1 MLTPRN
7 KCDSTTVIN
16 GLNEAIMNDIERGR
30 TVNVQVPQKNAT
42 TPKKHRRTRIF
53 EVSPGILK

>member
-1 MLTPRN
+1 MEVTEREKMN
-7 KCDSTTVIN
+7 NEEKDHN
-16 GLNEAIMNDIERGR
+16 GERENDIERGR